1 MVTAVEHSQLT
12 GASLHEPKGIT
23 GAATN
28 TIYVA
33 NGTGSGSW
41 AKLNA
46 NNLSGTGNSF
56 GSQLL
61 HVRGSDTGLASWAT
75 GYNNFILN
83 STVTNEIAGA
93 TVVSNVISLPAG
105 TYFMMSRVDLD
116 SASPDVPTAARLYNS
131 TTSTSLIPLPKF
143 YGTSFDLNGRF
154 TLAGSSSL
162 VLQGTI
168 TLGPSSETYISE
180 VLIWKVS

>member
-1 MVTAVEHSQLT
+1 MVSAVEHSQLT
-12 GASLHEPKGIT
+12 GASIHEPKGIT

-61 HVRGSDTGLASWAT
+61 HVRGSDTGLVSWAT

-93 TVVSNVISLPAG
+93 TVVSNVISLLAG
-105 TYFMMSRVDLD
+105 TYFIMSRVDLD
-116 SASPDVPTAARLYNS
+116 PTSTDVPTAARLYNGS
-131 TTSTSLIPLPKF
+131 TALISVSKI
-143 YGTSFDLNGRF
+143 YGTSFALNGRF
-154 TLAGSSSL
+154 TLASSNSL
-162 VLQGTI
+162 TLQGTVP
-168 TLGPSSETYISE
+168 LGPSSETYVSE